1 VVVSSQKSKAHNK
14 TKEAIPMDKKAVIIH
29 ISRILETLPED
40 SIRAVY
46 MVTRQMHELHAPHNE
61 DIMN

>member
-1 VVVSSQKSKAHNK
+1 
-14 TKEAIPMDKKAVIIH
+14 MDKKAVITH

-46 MVTRQMHELHAPHNE
+46 MVTRQMHELQRPQN
-61 DIMN
+61 DNNR

>member
-1 VVVSSQKSKAHNK
+1 
-14 TKEAIPMDKKAVIIH
+14 MDKKAVIIH

-46 MVTRQMHELHAPHNE
+46 MVTRQMHELHGSHNE
-61 DIMN
+61 NIMN